1 MNWLHERAGV
11 VATIDAKDQ
20 NNQSG
25 VLSDA
30 IDMSKW
36 SEIMAILNCGDV
48 DNTFDLK
55 LTEAATS
62 GGSYSDI
69 TGKAITQLAAH
80 ATNNDGKLCII
91 SLKAEE
97 MSAGKQFVKASLT
110 VGNGT
115 ANPCAVIILGVP
127 RYGPATDDDLSDVAQ
142 VVA

>member
-1 MNWLHERAGV
+1 MNWLHEQAGV
-11 VATIDAKDQ
+11 VGTIDPKDQ
-20 NNQSG
+20 NNQAD

-30 IDMSKW
+30 IDMSKF
-36 SEIMAILNCGDV
+36 SEIMVVLMCGNVDDV
-48 DNTFDLK
+48 FDLK
-55 LTEAATS
+55 LTQAATA

-80 ATNNDGKLCII
+80 ATNNDGKVCII

-97 MSAGKQFVKASLT
+97 MSAGKQFVKACLT

-115 ANPCAVIILGVP
+115 ANPCAVLILGVAK
-127 RYGPATDDDLSDVAQ
+127 YGPATDSDLSDVAQ

>member
-1 MNWLHERAGV
+1 MNWLHERVGV
-11 VATIDAKDQ
+11 VGTIDAKDQ

-55 LTEAATS
+55 LTEASTS

-69 TGKAITQLAAH
+69 SGKAITQLAAH
-80 ATNNDGKLCII
+80 ASNNDGKVCII
-91 SLKAEE
+91 SLKGEE
-97 MSAGKQFVKASLT
+97 LSAGKQFVKANLT

-115 ANPCAVIILGVP
+115 ANPCAVIILGIP
-127 RYGPATDDDLSDVAQ
+127 KYGPATDSDLSDVAQ
-142 VVA
+142 VVV